1 MFGVARATNGTQ
13 ELRAA
18 SLFHRCA
25 ALERSE
31 MSQDR
36 KCRSPLW
43 PLIQTTRANMEYGTN
58 IKVKLLIPKSQIKCR
73 NRPLSSNHHD
83 HLVINK

>member
-43 PLIQTTRANMEYGTN
+43 PLIQTTRANME
-58 IKVKLLIPKSQIKCR
+58 
-73 NRPLSSNHHD
+73 
-83 HLVINK
+83 

>member
-31 MSQDR
+31 MNQDR
-36 KCRSPLW
+36 KRRSPLCL
-43 PLIQTTRANMEYGTN
+43 LIQTTRPNM
-58 IKVKLLIPKSQIKCR
+58 
-73 NRPLSSNHHD
+73 D
-83 HLVINK
+83 